1 MLWPL
6 VDDAE
11 PETSSK
17 RVYSL
22 LAARK
27 HWHKKTG
34 REKPSLGLLNS
45 LLFPCLF
52 SPRIKLPLVSFGV
65 ICRNYSSHGRVR
77 SWVWFRWRNSA
88 TNRSSLYHLVEVGTS
103 YWGQE
108 ILFTLTKGME
118 GGNGDSTHLSVQIC
132 SVSLMLE
139 EVTICTWASPHF
151 WAYLWP
157 TVVFPAATGSLLA
170 PCPHLQPSMLPG
182 SVCKSRKKRSRVF
195 QVFTEVFLLS
205 FTATW

>member
-1 MLWPL
+1 MWRKVKVSITLPSSFLLTKQRCSRVCRLAVGAFNTPLPPAITKINHLSSYTGKKQVSMLLHCVLHYYSCYDPFSCQQDAHSTTVLWPL

-17 RVYSL
+17 GVYSL

-77 SWVWFRWRNSA
+77 SWVLFRWRNSA

-103 YWGQE
+103 Y
-108 ILFTLTKGME
+108 
-118 GGNGDSTHLSVQIC
+118 
-132 SVSLMLE
+132 
-139 EVTICTWASPHF
+139 
-151 WAYLWP
+151 
-157 TVVFPAATGSLLA
+157 
-170 PCPHLQPSMLPG
+170 
-182 SVCKSRKKRSRVF
+182 
-195 QVFTEVFLLS
+195 
-205 FTATW
+205 